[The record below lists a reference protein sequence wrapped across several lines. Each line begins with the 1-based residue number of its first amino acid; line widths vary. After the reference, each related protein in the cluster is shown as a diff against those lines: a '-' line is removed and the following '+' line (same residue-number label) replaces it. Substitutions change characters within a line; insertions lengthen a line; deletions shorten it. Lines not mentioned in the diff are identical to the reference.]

1 MRILVMGGMHGDE
14 TLGIELVKLLKRT
27 PIANVD
33 SVLLNQQA
41 IDANCRFV
49 NQDLNRSFP
58 GDLTSDDYETRRAAE
73 VLAMCDEYDVVFDF
87 HNTMCPDNDCSF
99 VGEGCAPLLFDVASE
114 CGVERVVVAD
124 YDCLNKYAPNCIS
137 IEISFSSKVCDA
149 QYWYSKLAALATRSV
164 LPRATNVMTYR
175 FVYRMTLEDK
185 ARLDLPSQN
194 MRAFIP
200 IDPTL
205 ARAMGLESP
214 AFPIFVGDGLTPY
227 NYGGLLNKL

>member
-14 TLGIELVKLLKRT
+14 TLGIELAELLKRR
-27 PIANVD
+27 PIVDVD

-41 IDANCRFV
+41 IDAKRRFV

-58 GDLTSDDYETRRAAE
+58 GDVTSDDYETRRAAE
-73 VLAMCDEYDVVFDF
+73 VLMMCDGYDVVFDF

-99 VGEGCAPLLFDVASE
+99 VGEGCNSLLYDVASE

-149 QYWYSKLAALATRSV
+149 RYWYDKLVALATRSS
-164 LPRATNVMTYR
+164 LPRATNVITYR
-175 FVYRMTLEDK
+175 FVYRMSLEDK
-185 ARLDLPSQN
+185 ERLNLPSQN
-194 MRAFIP
+194 MRAFVP
-200 IDPTL
+200 IDLGL
-205 ARAMGLESP
+205 AEAMGVTSP